1 MGQALHK
8 LVLQVL
14 AGPHPLNS
22 AEGLGQ
28 AEVLRRMGVALCEDQ
43 LCRVQLRWQERL
55 IQSYWTHNWSRDDLS
70 WIQFPLSPDV
80 A

>member
-1 MGQALHK
+1 MLWG
-8 LVLQVL
+8 
-14 AGPHPLNS
+14 
-22 AEGLGQ
+22 
-28 AEVLRRMGVALCEDQ
+28 RRQMGVALSEDQ